1 MAIQV
6 LDDDTINKIAAGE
19 VVERPSSVVKELVE
33 NAIDAKATAIT
44 VEIKNGGITFIRV
57 ADNGTGIEEA
67 DIRKAFLRHATS
79 KIKTVEDLMCVNSL
93 GFRGEALS
101 SIVSVSSLE
110 LITKTKDSLVAYRY
124 ASNGGVEEAF
134 DEVGAPDGT
143 SIIVKNL
150 FYNTPVRRKFLKS
163 AATEA
168 GYVDT
173 LMQHLALSH
182 PEISFRFIVD
192 GKNKLHTSGNSNFR
206 DIIYNVYGKDIEKN
220 LLRVNASIEG
230 ISMEGYIAR
239 PVVVRGSRI
248 FENYYINKRYIKNF
262 MITKAIEDA
271 YKGFHMPRNFPFTAL
286 LFEVDPSLID
296 VNVHPTK
303 MELRFTTQNQVYD
316 FVYSALRDVLE
327 NQEMAVEVDLEPEKE
342 QTPRQVEKAKTE
354 DYVRE
359 RLEEKSDRKPEGKF
373 EEKSD
378 EKSVDRSVEKSG
390 TKSEEEPILSHKSNF
405 EKRLTTDY
413 SSIKPSASSI
423 NENSVYGSKSAAS
436 QQDISDKKIDSQ
448 QDISDKKAENQQ
460 GQANFKTQAPKI
472 DSDAFANLKKRL
484 PEPFE
489 KKASEDLALAKEEIY
504 KADSMSKAKQAE
516 LFDNPLLK
524 AESVDKI
531 KIIGQAFETY
541 WIFEYMGKLYIC
553 DQHAAHEKVMYE
565 RLMKKIKSNAKDS
578 QMLMPPLIIDL
589 TMQEENAYKEY
600 EEEFKKIGFEIEEF
614 GGRSYKV
621 VGLPANLPD
630 IDLKELLIDMIGD
643 LVGENKAS
651 LELLTM
657 KVASM
662 ACKAAVKGNNK
673 LSELEV
679 KNLLEEL
686 MQADNPYNCP
696 HGRPTL
702 IVMSKYEIEK
712 KFKRIV

>member
-1 MAIQV
+1 
-6 LDDDTINKIAAGE
+6 
-19 VVERPSSVVKELVE
+19 
-33 NAIDAKATAIT
+33 
-44 VEIKNGGITFIRV
+44 
-57 ADNGTGIEEA
+57 
-67 DIRKAFLRHATS
+67 
-79 KIKTVEDLMCVNSL
+79 
-93 GFRGEALS
+93 
-101 SIVSVSSLE
+101 
-110 LITKTKDSLVAYRY
+110 
-124 ASNGGVEEAF
+124 
-134 DEVGAPDGT
+134 
-143 SIIVKNL
+143 
-150 FYNTPVRRKFLKS
+150 
-163 AATEA
+163 
-168 GYVDT
+168 
-173 LMQHLALSH
+173 
-182 PEISFRFIVD
+182 
-192 GKNKLHTSGNSNFR
+192 
-206 DIIYNVYGKDIEKN
+206 
-220 LLRVNASIEG
+220 
-230 ISMEGYIAR
+230 
-239 PVVVRGSRI
+239 
-248 FENYYINKRYIKNF
+248 
-262 MITKAIEDA
+262 
-271 YKGFHMPRNFPFTAL
+271 
-286 LFEVDPSLID
+286 
-296 VNVHPTK
+296 
-303 MELRFTTQNQVYD
+303 
-316 FVYSALRDVLE
+316 
-327 NQEMAVEVDLEPEKE
+327 
-342 QTPRQVEKAKTE
+342 
-354 DYVRE
+354 
-359 RLEEKSDRKPEGKF
+359 
-373 EEKSD
+373 
-378 EKSVDRSVEKSG
+378 
-390 TKSEEEPILSHKSNF
+390 
-405 EKRLTTDY
+405 
-413 SSIKPSASSI
+413 
-423 NENSVYGSKSAAS
+423 
-436 QQDISDKKIDSQ
+436 
-448 QDISDKKAENQQ
+448 
-460 GQANFKTQAPKI
+460 
-472 DSDAFANLKKRL
+472 
-484 PEPFE
+484 
-489 KKASEDLALAKEEIY
+489 
-504 KADSMSKAKQAE
+504 MSKAKQAE